1 MTSLF
6 QHGNTLASSEWRK
19 NSGKMRKFLHKLIL
33 TSLSPLIPYT
43 WLTFLFFKSK
53 LFRSL
58 RWSSDFLN
66 DQFEIWFLEVQFH
79 IMVDPQLVYI
89 SAEEETAF
97 IHIRASTHWKNFHP
111 HKTVRSTVPE
121 IIQPLNPLQ
130 RE

>member
-1 MTSLF
+1 MEKKLWKDEKVPSQAYTHFTLTTYSLHMADF
-6 QHGNTLASSEWRK
+6 S
-19 NSGKMRKFLHKLIL
+19 
-33 TSLSPLIPYT
+33 
-43 WLTFLFFKSK
+43 FFKSK

-89 SAEEETAF
+89 SAEGETAF
-97 IHIRASTHWKNFHP
+97 IHIRASAHWNNFHP

>member
-1 MTSLF
+1 M
-6 QHGNTLASSEWRK
+6 ASSEWRK
-19 NSGKMRKFLHKLIL
+19 NSGKMEVPSQAYTLFTLTTYSLHMADFSFL
-33 TSLSPLIPYT
+33 
-43 WLTFLFFKSK
+43 KSK

-66 DQFEIWFLEVQFH
+66 DQFEIWFLKVQFH

-89 SAEEETAF
+89 SAEGETAF
-97 IHIRASTHWKNFHP
+97 IHIRASTQWNNFHP
-111 HKTVRSTVPE
+111 HKSVRSTVPE